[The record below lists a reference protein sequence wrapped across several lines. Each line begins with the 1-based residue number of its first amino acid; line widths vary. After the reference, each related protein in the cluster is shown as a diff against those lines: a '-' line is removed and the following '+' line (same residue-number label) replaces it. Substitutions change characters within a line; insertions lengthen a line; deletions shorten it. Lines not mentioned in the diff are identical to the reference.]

1 MTSASLPPALVCV
14 VDDDEGF
21 RESLTWMVRAAGYRV
36 SAYASAERF
45 LEAHKRGGAA
55 CIVLDIRMPQ
65 SSGLELQQEL
75 SRRDDRTPIIF
86 VTAHGDVEL
95 AVRAMKH
102 GAFDFIEKPFKG
114 KVLLALIQNA
124 VQTGARR
131 RTEAAQRRATA
142 ERLAALS
149 GREHEVLAGIVK
161 GKTNRAIAADL
172 GITSKTVE
180 YHRARLM
187 EKLGV
192 TSVAELVR
200 LVFDTPEAFTE
211 KNSGA

>member
-1 MTSASLPPALVCV
+1 MTAASPPPLVCV
-14 VDDDEGF
+14 VDDDDGF
-21 RESLTWMVRAAGYRV
+21 RDSLSWMVRAAGYRV
-36 SAYASAERF
+36 SAYPSAERF
-45 LEAHKRGGAA
+45 LDAHQGGAA
-55 CIVLDIRMPQ
+55 ACLVLDIRMPET
-65 SSGLELQQEL
+65 SGLELQQEL
-75 SRRDDRTPIIF
+75 SRREDHTPIIF

-114 KVLLALIQNA
+114 KVLLALIQSA

-131 RTEAAQRRATA
+131 RTEAAQRRATT

-149 GREHEVLAGIVK
+149 SREHEVLAGVLK

-187 EKLGV
+187 EKLGA

-200 LVFDTPEAFTE
+200 LVFGTPEVVTG
-211 KNSGA
+211 KK